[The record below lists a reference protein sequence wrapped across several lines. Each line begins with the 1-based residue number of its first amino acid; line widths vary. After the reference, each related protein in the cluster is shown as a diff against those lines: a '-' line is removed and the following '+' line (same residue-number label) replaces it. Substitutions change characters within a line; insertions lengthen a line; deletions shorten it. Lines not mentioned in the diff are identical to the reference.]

1 MGTISARGVDALSL
15 PLELAGLGCPSG
27 ASGVRSA
34 GWVLS
39 AAGNSVEE
47 ELVGTAVRS
56 DHVTSCGPVH
66 GHDVRVVGM
75 ALADLGEVTFSVVN
89 VDVVVMGANSK
100 ILVVRGEGHNFDP
113 LSGVLDELD
122 LDVGS

>member
-1 MGTISARGVDALSL
+1 VLRVTTVGSGLATLSARIAEEANKTVIITSGQEHTIRGASNAVDMGTISARGVDALSL

-34 GWVLS
+34 GWILS

-66 GHDVRVVGM
+66 GHDVRVVG
-75 ALADLGEVTFSVVN
+75 
-89 VDVVVMGANSK
+89 
-100 ILVVRGEGHNFDP
+100 
-113 LSGVLDELD
+113 
-122 LDVGS
+122 

>member
-75 ALADLGEVTFSVVN
+75 ALSDLGEVTFSVVN